1 MTPPN
6 ATATGR
12 TAGSPGTDGP
22 ADLPASTR
30 WTIVGLLSASITINL
45 LDRQTLAVLAP
56 FLRDPTAA
64 GSPHWQWTNTQYSY
78 IAVAF
83 NLGMMIGQIPAGTFI
98 DRVGTKI
105 GLATIFTV
113 WTVICALHAFAGP
126 GTLIDSIFGGLY
138 GIIPG
143 LPAITGAGLAGFIVL
158 RFMMGLAECGNYTA
172 GIKALAGL
180 FPAATRSR
188 AGGFFNAGAQFGSV
202 IAPPLILVLLINTFH
217 VNWQWAFIIPALL
230 GSLWLIPWLAIFP
243 SKERMNAI
251 ALKPAATTAAASA
264 PARQVGLGQ
273 LLTNRKV
280 LGLLLIR
287 VFTGPITTFYW
298 TWLPL
303 YLRSSVESG
312 GRGMSFLAIG
322 FFASV
327 PNLIGMGGNVV
338 GGIVTDKL
346 VKATGS
352 VDKGRKIAF
361 TCAFGLG
368 ALSMAMPWVTND
380 YVAVLLMGLALF
392 GNQWVAAV
400 YIGTVGDVVPQHLA
414 GRVAGINGFG
424 DNAASLLA
432 VLLTGAI
439 IERYGWSQVF
449 VGAGMLP
456 ILAMLSV
463 FLVLRR
469 IEPARFDS
477 AGSRG

>member
-6 ATATGR
+6 AIAAGR
-12 TAGSPGTDGP
+12 TAGTPALAGP
-22 ADLPASTR
+22 AELSPSRR
-30 WTIVGLLSASITINL
+30 WTIVGLLSASIMINL

-56 FLRDPTAA
+56 FLRDPIAP

-98 DRVGTKI
+98 DRVGTRV
-105 GLATIFTV
+105 GLATIFSL
-113 WTVICALHAFAGP
+113 WTAICALHAFAGP
-126 GTLIDSIFGGLY
+126 GTVIESLFGGVY
-138 GIIPG
+138 GAVPF

-202 IAPPLILVLLINTFH
+202 IAPPLILVLLIDTFH
-217 VNWQWAFIIPALL
+217 VSWQWGFVIPALL
-230 GSLWLIPWLAIFP
+230 GSLWLIPWLSIFP
-243 SKERMNAI
+243 SKERMTAI
-251 ALKPAATTAAASA
+251 ALKPAATAAA
-264 PARQVGLGQ
+264 PAATSQVGLGQ

-280 LGLLLIR
+280 LGLLLVR
-287 VFTGPITTFYW
+287 MCTGPITTFYW

-303 YLRSSVESG
+303 YLRSPVESG

-322 FFASV
+322 IFASI

-352 VDKGRKIAF
+352 VDKGRKIGFA
-361 TCAFGLG
+361 CAFGLG

-380 YVAVLLMGLALF
+380 YVAVILMGLALF
-392 GNQWVAAV
+392 GNQWVAAA
-400 YIGTVGDVVPQHLA
+400 YIGTVGDVVPQQLA

-456 ILAMLSV
+456 ILALLSV
-463 FLVLRR
+463 FLVLGR
-469 IEPARFDS
+469 IEPARFGALDQR
-477 AGSRG
+477 A